1 MTRCWRL
8 CLAALVAGLTLTAAR
23 GQVPVP
29 NAWPA
34 SQALPATLFRDLDGK
49 TVHLAELRGR
59 AVLINFWATW
69 CEPCRAE
76 MPTLQQITEV
86 YGPEKLAVLTVN
98 VKDSDAKV
106 RQFMK
111 STGLNLPVLPDLE
124 GTIARQWQV
133 RIFPTTVLIGADGRA
148 RWRIVGEMD
157 WTGPQ
162 AERLLAGL
170 FVPQRR

>member
-1 MTRCWRL
+1 MARCWRPWL
-8 CLAALVAGLTLTAAR
+8 TALAVGLTLSAAQA
-23 GQVPVP
+23 QVPVP
-29 NAWPA
+29 SAWPA
-34 SQALPATLFRDLDGK
+34 SQALPATLFRDLDGR
-49 TVHLAELRGR
+49 TIRLSDLRGR

-76 MPTLQQITEV
+76 MPTLQQV
-86 YGPEKLAVLTVN
+86 ADLYGPEKLAVLAVN

-106 RQFMK
+106 RQFMT
-111 STGLNLPVLPDLE
+111 STAMNLPVLPDPE
-124 GTIARQWQV
+124 GSIARQWQV

-157 WTGPQ
+157 WTGPE
-162 AERLLAGL
+162 AERLLTGL